1 MPKLSF
7 NPDKIKEIVNNC
19 EHCVYAHKI
28 QCDNSVLYECFP
40 VKEYSNTPKAINNC
54 NKFFNCANYKRDVY
68 IATVVYILYPKFE
81 YKLIQLGCIFR
92 GVTASYDDIWKE
104 LKKSDYYERIKQE
117 LPKLGLNKNT
127 LFEPIFA
134 AERFYN
140 EKEWR
145 CITEVIDE
153 EDIKEIMKELNNGD
167 YDN

>member
-7 NPDKIKEIVNNC
+7 NPDKEDINKCENCRFSHKIISGNEIV
-19 EHCVYAHKI
+19 
-28 QCDNSVLYECFP
+28 YECFP
-40 VKEYSNTPKAINNC
+40 VKEYSDKTNAINC
-54 NKFFNCANYKRDVY
+54 CKKFFSTYKIKRDIYIVNLVY
-68 IATVVYILYPKFE
+68 TLYPKFE
-81 YKLIQLGCIFR
+81 HKLIQLGCIFR

-145 CITEVIDE
+145 CITEVVDE
-153 EDIKEIMKELNNGD
+153 EDIKEIMKELNNGN